1 MRTDINSHFIGSGS
15 PPRMR
20 DDWAALEV
28 RRFMKR
34 FGLTSLAGKFCP
46 SQPTRINSR
55 GHQSCLDTFLVSNEI
70 LLSGAITMF
79 EVVDW
84 IETGSDHCPIY
95 LRVRVF
101 PNWTKRSKLPVRQFL
116 KSSGLRSLQRKLRS
130 TFSRARVISDIK
142 NAFYSLDWS

>member
-1 MRTDINSHFIGSGS
+1 MICGTDTNAHFIGSGS
-15 PPRMR
+15 PPRMK
-20 DDWAALEV
+20 DDWAAIEV

-34 FGLTSLAGKFCP
+34 FGLTSLAEKFCP

-55 GHQSCLDTFLVSNEI
+55 GHQSCLDTFLVSNEL

-84 IETGSDHCPIY
+84 IETGSDHCPLY

-101 PNWTKRSKLPVRQFL
+101 S
-116 KSSGLRSLQRKLRS
+116 
-130 TFSRARVISDIK
+130 
-142 NAFYSLDWS
+142 